1 MNEWKKGQKKKKKD
15 LTEAKAIC
23 GEDRLDCT
31 SNDCAAFL
39 FPDELGFVQ
48 QDMLD
53 AFKSKEDQ
61 F

>member
-1 MNEWKKGQKKKKKD
+1 MKERAKKKKKD
-15 LTEAKAIC
+15 LTEAKAIF

-31 SNDCAAFL
+31 SNDSAAFL
-39 FPDELGFVQ
+39 FADELGFVQ
-48 QDMLD
+48 QVMLD